1 MILESKRLRQVT
13 VVASFFAVI
22 GAVTWLYFLGSSD
35 GLPWGSFVTN
45 FIYFLGVTQGALAI
59 VVVLRVSSAT
69 WGPPFFR
76 IASAIAL
83 AFFPIALIMLFI
95 IFIGE
100 NSIFFWA
107 KESHHPYFS
116 SSFFFSRNLIAFLAF
131 YALALVIFNTS
142 MSNNFKSKHSVVHRS
157 IMVGLFL
164 LIVFS
169 LHQTIVSWDFG
180 MTLNRDWTSTVY
192 GIYFMV
198 GSLYAGTAGIVVIS
212 SFVKR
217 FFKVD
222 FVPENLYVNFG
233 HLLLALS
240 VLWIYHWWSNFF
252 PMWYGN
258 LPEEVDALYLPIFSA
273 YGATYGWMMALTAV
287 VPFLSL
293 LFMKVRKSVTALT
306 TVSIIIL
313 IGVWLN
319 RYLTVV
325 PSLVKEETSIY
336 TPVFGFTNLAITLGT
351 LGGFLLLF
359 FMILKRYPRV
369 LASKET
375 EPEDMFLSEPQGW

>member
-157 IMVGLFL
+157 I
-164 LIVFS
+164 
-169 LHQTIVSWDFG
+169 
-180 MTLNRDWTSTVY
+180 
-192 GIYFMV
+192 
-198 GSLYAGTAGIVVIS
+198 VVIS

-222 FVPENLYVNFG
+222 FVPENLFVNFG

-258 LPEEVDALYLPIFSA
+258 MPEEVDALYLPIFSA

-375 EPEDMFLSEPQGW
+375 EPDDMFLSEPQGW